1 MSRRQTENGHI
12 RVVTCPMTLAV
23 SGKGAEAAGAGGGRR
38 EITWGLNLQTYLRP
52 FRGVH
57 PSTAQ
62 GASVG
67 QAGIYPIQGT
77 RQLDRQSGAARGQP
91 PAGVNGCSV
100 TQFSL
105 AAPDRRNT
113 VSPV

>member
-1 MSRRQTENGHI
+1 M
-12 RVVTCPMTLAV
+12 LAV
-23 SGKGAEAAGAGGGRR
+23 SREGAEAAGAGGSRR
-38 EITWGLNLQTYLRP
+38 EITWGLNLQTRLRP
-52 FRGVH
+52 LRSVH
-57 PSTAQ
+57 PGTAQ

-91 PAGVNGCSV
+91 PTGVNGCGV

-105 AAPDRRNT
+105 AAPDRHST
-113 VSPV
+113 VSLV